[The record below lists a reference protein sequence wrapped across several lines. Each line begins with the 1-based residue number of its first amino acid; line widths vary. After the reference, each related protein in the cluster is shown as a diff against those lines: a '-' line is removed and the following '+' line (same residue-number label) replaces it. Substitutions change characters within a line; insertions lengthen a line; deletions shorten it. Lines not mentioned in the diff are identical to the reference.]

1 VRVIGI
7 EAKDYSAG
15 EFVIESLD
23 MAVKDKRLMLEDLV
37 LVERE
42 AGGKVKIHQTK
53 GLLNLGRLRDRGVS
67 DKLMKSVGETLEP
80 GQTIV
85 FALGSEEAIQ
95 AIDQRV
101 KEISPEGDFPTFT
114 VDPHSPNAL
123 AEATAQLARDEAPGT

>member
-1 VRVIGI
+1 MQVIGI
-7 EAKDYSAG
+7 PVTDQEHG
-15 EFVIESLD
+15 EFVISSLQD
-23 MAVKDKRLMLEDLV
+23 AVERKQVTLEDLA
-37 LVERE
+37 LVVKEPD
-42 AGGKVKIHQTK
+42 GKVKIHQTK